1 MFSWDLWEINPF
13 KEQKK
18 PTQLLN
24 NEKLSAFWTPIRE
37 HITWIS
43 EISIVSDYQLYLL
56 YYIYIFLFIYSFRLY
71 HFQPYVN
78 DSGICSTGVNYPV
91 VYSYIY
97 LRTRDGRG
105 IRFLH
110 GYFFSQSFIFHG
122 LEIIERH
129 AISVL
134 NDKPCENP

>member
-1 MFSWDLWEINPF
+1 MDLKFQLFSWDLWEINPY

-56 YYIYIFLFIYSFRLY
+56 YYIYIFLFIYSLDYITFNHTLTT
-71 HFQPYVN
+71 PGYVAL
-78 DSGICSTGVNYPV
+78 G
-91 VYSYIY
+91 
-97 LRTRDGRG
+97 
-105 IRFLH
+105 
-110 GYFFSQSFIFHG
+110 
-122 LEIIERH
+122 
-129 AISVL
+129 
-134 NDKPCENP
+134 